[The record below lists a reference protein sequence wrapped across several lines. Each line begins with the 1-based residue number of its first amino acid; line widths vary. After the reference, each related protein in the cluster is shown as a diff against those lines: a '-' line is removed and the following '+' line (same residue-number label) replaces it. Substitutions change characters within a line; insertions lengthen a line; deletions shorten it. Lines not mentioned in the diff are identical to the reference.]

1 MFIIPRYVLILT
13 YVLITEMVCQLH
25 NRVKRRESGR
35 GKMASGRT
43 FTSIGPVDRLHPANS
58 PPLPL
63 LNKYLH
69 FPILPVFYMAVFLLW
84 INVCSCFKK
93 KRVWLGLFFFRTE
106 EFPRERIVV
115 LSKWWRLGKEILV
128 GKLLAA
134 DDIVVI
140 STQTVEVGRRNRMCW
155 TDNQE
160 LVVYGVFFLSQLNVW
175 ISVYNFMLL
184 ILTTW
189 SGRDK
194 V

>member
-1 MFIIPRYVLILT
+1 M
-13 YVLITEMVCQLH
+13 
-25 NRVKRRESGR
+25 
-35 GKMASGRT
+35 
-43 FTSIGPVDRLHPANS
+43 
-58 PPLPL
+58 
-63 LNKYLH
+63 
-69 FPILPVFYMAVFLLW
+69 
-84 INVCSCFKK
+84 
-93 KRVWLGLFFFRTE
+93 
-106 EFPRERIVV
+106 
-115 LSKWWRLGKEILV
+115 

-140 STQTVEVGRRNRMCW
+140 STQTVEVGRRNRMFW

>member
-1 MFIIPRYVLILT
+1 M
-13 YVLITEMVCQLH
+13 
-25 NRVKRRESGR
+25 
-35 GKMASGRT
+35 
-43 FTSIGPVDRLHPANS
+43 
-58 PPLPL
+58 
-63 LNKYLH
+63 
-69 FPILPVFYMAVFLLW
+69 
-84 INVCSCFKK
+84 
-93 KRVWLGLFFFRTE
+93 
-106 EFPRERIVV
+106 
-115 LSKWWRLGKEILV
+115 